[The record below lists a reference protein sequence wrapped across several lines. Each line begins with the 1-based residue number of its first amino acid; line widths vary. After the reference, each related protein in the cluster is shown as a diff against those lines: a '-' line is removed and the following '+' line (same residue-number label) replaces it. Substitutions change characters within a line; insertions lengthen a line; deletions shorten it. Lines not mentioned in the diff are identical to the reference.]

1 MMFSL
6 VVMVAKLAT
15 AVVIMAVVLI
25 MMQRG
30 SLTLL
35 ELRLS
40 NPLLLLMK
48 PTLESL
54 LRWQQTTTLV
64 CP

>member
-54 LRWQQTTTLV
+54 LRWQQTTTLA